1 LDKEFRAMR
10 FLLLVV
16 FIPLLLIPVAAVA
29 LHVMA
34 CGLHVTSVEGLLE
47 KNSSIDRRGRFY
59 GYCKFMA
66 APLSYIV

>member
-1 LDKEFRAMR
+1 MR
-10 FLLLVV
+10 FLLLVF

-34 CGLHVTSVEGLLE
+34 CGIHVTSVDGLLD
-47 KNSSIDRRGRFY
+47 KNASTDRRGRFY

-66 APLSYIV
+66 TPLSYIT